1 VLLIIPTYFAEW
13 LIFHKN
19 RLNSCFLKF
28 LELSTEVAD
37 VERHKKYVLCLLA
50 IRAWQSRG
58 RCWSCPDGRFGV
70 QI

>member
-1 VLLIIPTYFAEW
+1 MVL
-13 LIFHKN
+13 
-19 RLNSCFLKF
+19 RLSAVLGG
-28 LELSTEVAD
+28 SGSVAD
-37 VERHKKYVLCLLA
+37 GKRHKKDVLCLLA